1 MWESRQAFPESFTKY
16 PHKWG
21 FPVLL
26 GSSTFVGINNH
37 SLQNMKRLV
46 FFSVLMIFSLAIQAQ
61 NNESNQPPYQNAADQ
76 LLSSKSKLT
85 IGGYGEVHYHQP
97 LNSDVRQNGE
107 LDVHRMVMLFGYQFS
122 ERTQFVTEL
131 EFEHVSEV
139 YVEQA
144 FLQHKIN
151 KSINFRGG
159 LLLIPMGIV
168 NEYHEPTTFN
178 GVERPLIDNKIAPTT
193 WREIGFGLAGNIQPA
208 SLKYQAYVV
217 NGFNGY
223 DGTAKLNGKS
233 GLRSGRQKGAS
244 SYISSPNFT
253 GKVEYYGIRNLNIGL
268 SGYFGNTQSKLYNG
282 IAKDNDAALAK
293 ADSSV
298 VGISMIGIDGRYNLK
313 GLQLRGQY
321 YSAALSNAD
330 EYNRFTGKNKTTPN
344 DLGSLMT
351 GYYVEAGYN
360 VFRHLEKV
368 NTELIPFVRFEGY
381 DTHAKVPSNIT
392 RNQSYKNSVITSG
405 LTLKLAQGAVLKTD
419 MQWVKPEG
427 AENWTKVFSAG
438 LGVMF

>member
-1 MWESRQAFPESFTKY
+1 
-16 PHKWG
+16 
-21 FPVLL
+21 
-26 GSSTFVGINNH
+26 
-37 SLQNMKRLV
+37 MKQVFLIITVLV
-46 FFSVLMIFSLAIQAQ
+46 FSINLNAQ
-61 NNESNQPPYQNAADQ
+61 NTETNPTQYQNVADQ
-76 LLSSKSKLT
+76 LLASKSKLT

-97 LNSDVRQNGE
+97 LSSEIRQNGE

-178 GVERPLIDNKIAPTT
+178 GVERPLVDNKISPTT
-193 WREIGFGLAGNIQPA
+193 WREIGFGLAGTIQSA
-208 SLKYQAYVV
+208 NLKYQAYLV

-253 GKVEYYGIRNLNIGL
+253 GKIEYYGIRGLNIGL
-268 SGYFGNTQSKLYNG
+268 SGYFGDTQSKLYNG

-298 VGISMIGIDGRYNLK
+298 VGISMIGLDARYNLK
-313 GLQLRGQY
+313 GLQLRGQL
-321 YSAALSNAD
+321 YSVSLSNTD
-330 EYNRFTGKNKTTPN
+330 EYNKFTGKNKTTPN
-344 DLGSLMT
+344 DLGSKMT

-360 VFRHLEKV
+360 VFRHFEKV
-368 NTELIPFVRFEGY
+368 KTELVPFVRLEGY
-381 DTHAKVPSNIT
+381 DTHADVESNIT
-392 RNQSYKNSVITSG
+392 RNQSYKNSVVTAG
-405 LTLKLAQGAVLKTD
+405 LTLKLAKGAVLKTD
-419 MQWVKPEG
+419 MQWVKPDG
-427 AENWTKVFSAG
+427 GSTTKVFSTG

>member
-1 MWESRQAFPESFTKY
+1 
-16 PHKWG
+16 
-21 FPVLL
+21 
-26 GSSTFVGINNH
+26 
-37 SLQNMKRLV
+37 MKRIL
-46 FFSVLMIFSLAIQAQ
+46 FSATLMIATVFSQAQ
-61 NNESNQPPYQNAADQ
+61 STEQTKSTYQNLADK
-76 LLSSKSKLT
+76 LLSSDNKLT

-97 LNSDVRQNGE
+97 ISSEFRRNGE

-122 ERTQFVTEL
+122 DRTQFVTEL

-178 GVERPLIDNKIAPTT
+178 GVERPLIDSKISPST
-193 WREIGFGLAGNIQPA
+193 WREVGFGLSGTIQLA
-208 SLKYQAYVV
+208 SLKYQAYLV

-223 DGTAKLNGKS
+223 DGTAKLNGNS

-253 GKVEYYGIRNLNIGL
+253 GKVEFYGIRGLNVGI
-268 SGYFGNTQSKLYNG
+268 SGYFGDTQSKLYNG
-282 IAKDNDAALAK
+282 IAKDNEAALAK
-293 ADSSV
+293 ADSSIV
-298 VGISMIGIDGRYNLK
+298 SISMIGVDARYNLK
-313 GLQLRGQY
+313 GLQLRGQFY
-321 YSAALSNAD
+321 QVGLSNAD
-330 EYNRFTGKNKTTPN
+330 QYNQFTGKKGGPLN
-344 DLGSLMT
+344 DLGSSMT

-360 VFRHLEKV
+360 VFRHFEKV
-368 NTELIPFVRFEGY
+368 KTELVPFVRLEEY
-381 DTHAKVPSNIT
+381 DMHAKVPANIT
-392 RNQSYKNSVITSG
+392 RNDAYKNSVVTAG

-419 MQWVKPEG
+419 MQWVNPDG
-427 AENWTKVFSAG
+427 AGSTTKVFSAG

>member
-1 MWESRQAFPESFTKY
+1 
-16 PHKWG
+16 
-21 FPVLL
+21 
-26 GSSTFVGINNH
+26 
-37 SLQNMKRLV
+37 MKRIL
-46 FFSVLMIFSLAIQAQ
+46 FSAALMIATVFSQAQ
-61 NNESNQPPYQNAADQ
+61 STEQTKPAYQNIADK
-76 LLSSKSKLT
+76 LLSSENKLT

-97 LNSDVRQNGE
+97 FSSETRRNGE

-122 ERTQFVTEL
+122 DRTQFVTEL

-144 FLQHKIN
+144 FLQHKIS

-178 GVERPLIDNKIAPTT
+178 GVDRPLIDNKISPST
-193 WREIGFGLAGNIQPA
+193 WREVGFGLSGTIQPA
-208 SLKYQAYVV
+208 NLKYQAYLV

-223 DGTAKLNGKS
+223 DGTAKLNGNG
-233 GLRSGRQKGAS
+233 GLRSGRQKGAE

-253 GKVEYYGIRNLNIGL
+253 AKLEYYGIRGLNVGI
-268 SGYFGNTQSKLYNG
+268 SGYFGDTQSKLYNG
-282 IAKDNDAALAK
+282 IAKDNEAALAK

-298 VGISMIGIDGRYNLK
+298 VGISMIGLDARYNLK
-313 GLQLRGQY
+313 GLQLRGQFY
-321 YSAALSNAD
+321 LVGLSNTD
-330 EYNRFTGKNKTTPN
+330 QYNQFTGKKGGPLN
-344 DLGSLMT
+344 DLGSSMT

-360 VFRHLEKV
+360 VFRSFEKV
-368 NTELIPFVRFEGY
+368 KTELIPFVRFEGY
-381 DTHAKVPSNIT
+381 DMHAKVPANII
-392 RNQSYKNSVITSG
+392 RNDAYKNSVVTTG

-419 MQWVKPEG
+419 MQWVNPNG
-427 AENWTKVFSAG
+427 AGSTTKVFSAG